1 MITAGGQGEEYLV
14 SSISAI
20 PSNWSLRM
28 ISNPLNTFHKYP
40 VSLLL
45 S

>member
-14 SSISAI
+14 SAISAF

-28 ISNPLNTFHKYP
+28 ISHPLGTFHKYP
-40 VSLLL
+40 VSFLP